1 MDEID
6 GWEVVQPLHVDPF
19 SCGFMADND
28 SNCATYGHL
37 VEDLLK
43 GSKMYQRVH
52 RRFRS
57 KKGCFSD
64 IEALE
69 IFEHIVDYMA
79 NDLFPGWNEEDNP
92 SVNHVWALGVILYFM
107 LCGCPTAKESTDG
120 QNDWYE
126 NLRLAKRSKEYSGRK
141 RRWCDLSLKAR
152 SYLKK
157 LLHYYPGGR
166 PHLGWMITSE
176 WAEEV
181 NDLNSAPYRR
191 WMGLLPPSSDDE
203 SEGAVET
210 KKAGKENCRTLA
222 QEQEMK
228 RLKEATAHQRNDQ
241 LNDTK
246 RKWSNFFEEATKLS
260 KQKKRK
266 INSAKRREKKEKKDV
281 EKRILQYWEQL
292 YWDRHNSHEDF
303 RRYLNTPVPEWL
315 ESHNF
320 LVDPSHDMLRRTDMK
335 YDGND
340 FHRYKLIAST
350 HKN

>member
-1 MDEID
+1 MKLKYAHACVITVFCDLNRVWNLKSRYHILLQKLFHFLVRCEDELRPLPTMDEI
-6 GWEVVQPLHVDPF
+6 
-19 SCGFMADND
+19 N
-28 SNCATYGHL
+28 
-37 VEDLLK
+37 
-43 GSKMYQRVH
+43 
-52 RRFRS
+52 
-57 KKGCFSD
+57 
-64 IEALE
+64 
-69 IFEHIVDYMA
+69 
-79 NDLFPGWNEEDNP
+79 
-92 SVNHVWALGVILYFM
+92 
-107 LCGCPTAKESTDG
+107 
-120 QNDWYE
+120 
-126 NLRLAKRSKEYSGRK
+126 
-141 RRWCDLSLKAR
+141 
-152 SYLKK
+152 K
-157 LLHYYPGGR
+157 L
-166 PHLGWMITSE
+166 
-176 WAEEV
+176 
-181 NDLNSAPYRR
+181 
-191 WMGLLPPSSDDE
+191 
-203 SEGAVET
+203 EGAVET
-210 KKAGKENCRTLA
+210 KVGKENCRTLA
-222 QEQEMK
+222 QEEEMK
-228 RLKEATAHQRNDQ
+228 RLKEATARQQNDQ